1 MTPQQIQIIMGI
13 VALCIQ
19 YGLPAVTS
27 AMAALNKEIITL
39 EDIQELKNLVKP
51 PEQY

>member
-1 MTPQQIQIIMGI
+1 MTPAQIQIIMSI

-27 AMAALNKEIITL
+27 AMAALNKENITL
-39 EDIQELKNLVKP
+39 DDIQGLKDLVKP